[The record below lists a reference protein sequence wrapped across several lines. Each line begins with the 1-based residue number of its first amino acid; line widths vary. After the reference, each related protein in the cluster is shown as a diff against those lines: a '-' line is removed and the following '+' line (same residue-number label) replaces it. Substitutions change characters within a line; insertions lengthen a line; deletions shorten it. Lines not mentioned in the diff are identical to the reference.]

1 MPAYPVS
8 VRSVGARPIAVVRA
22 RMASTEIPI
31 RFVSYLDQV
40 YAAARSGV
48 IGVDGLNVF
57 VYRDAADGSGLLD
70 IEFGVGA
77 TAPFPTTGNVVYSA
91 TPAGEVA
98 TTTHWGD
105 YTALGGAYDALK
117 SWCAEHGRRLAGPK
131 WEVYDHWRD
140 EPTERRTDVFVLLEG
155 RR

>member
-8 VRSVGARPIAVVRA
+8 VASVGARPIAVVRA
-22 RMASTEIPI
+22 RMGSAEIPK

-40 YAAARSGV
+40 YAAAKSGT
-48 IGVDGLNVF
+48 IAVDGLNVF

-77 TAPFPTTGNVVYSA
+77 KAPFATTGNVVYSA
-91 TPAGEVA
+91 TPAGDVA

-105 YTALGGAYDALK
+105 YAALGGAYDALK

-131 WEVYDHWRD
+131 WEVYGHWRD
-140 EPTERRTDVFVLLEG
+140 DPAERRTDVFVLLEP
-155 RR
+155 R

>member
-8 VRSVGARPIAVVRA
+8 VASVGARPIAVVRA
-22 RMASTEIPI
+22 RMGSAEIPK

-40 YAAARSGV
+40 YAAAKSGT
-48 IGVDGLNVF
+48 IAVDGLNVF

-77 TAPFPTTGNVVYSA
+77 KAAFATTGNVVYSA
-91 TPAGEVA
+91 TPAGDVA

-105 YTALGGAYDALK
+105 YAALGGAYDALK

-131 WEVYDHWRD
+131 WEVYGHWRD
-140 EPTERRTDVFVLLEG
+140 DPAERRTDVFVLLEP
-155 RR
+155 R